1 MEEDDPDLVERLR
14 ARHGSANIR
23 FAKEEFDATMQE
35 KFQKSISNVVGAAP
49 SDVTIEITVH
59 MFVVVLVLAHMQCIC
74 ACDCKSTFVCLRVRP
89 DLTVAMD

>member
-1 MEEDDPDLVERLR
+1 MVVTLPY
-14 ARHGSANIR
+14 S
-23 FAKEEFDATMQE
+23 KEEFDATMQE
-35 KFQKSISNVVGAAP
+35 KFQKSIGNVVGAAP